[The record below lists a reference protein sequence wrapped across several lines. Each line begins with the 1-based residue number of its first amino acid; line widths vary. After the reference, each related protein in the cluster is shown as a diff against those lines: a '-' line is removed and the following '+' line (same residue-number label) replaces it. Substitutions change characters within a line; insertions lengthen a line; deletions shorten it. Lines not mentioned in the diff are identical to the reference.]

1 MDTMHGLA
9 IAFGNKG
16 GVGLTTDALWWYW
29 VGLIYRSRLL
39 ALKEATRPPHWNH
52 SSSLGLIVFTC
63 GRTTELNQS
72 KLHFIEA
79 SSNVRSRP
87 KRWHLNQQNPGISSE
102 AQKKMSIML
111 PSLTMNHHLMWGCI
125 AEEWIKPNFH
135 WQKQSVLSGSNTG
148 SIIVNTNTAL
158 TYWTEK
164 LIRTHT
170 FAPLIQT
177 VLINCG

>member
-63 GRTTELNQS
+63 GPTTELNQS

-87 KRWHLNQQNPGISSE
+87 KRWHLKQQNPGISSE
-102 AQKKMSIML
+102 AQKKNVYHAAKFDYESSPDVRLHSWRVNQAQL
-111 PSLTMNHHLMWGCI
+111 PLTETICPVGLQ
-125 AEEWIKPNFH
+125 H
-135 WQKQSVLSGSNTG
+135 WQHYCKYQHC
-148 SIIVNTNTAL
+148 
-158 TYWTEK
+158 
-164 LIRTHT
+164 THILDWKT
-170 FAPLIQT
+170 H
-177 VLINCG
+177 